1 MNLNGLGI
9 VLTATMGL
17 IYVQTPQP
25 SISFEVASVK
35 PASPTPRMAN
45 LTTVDGGPGTT
56 DPGQITYTNAP
67 LKQLLED
74 AYSLQDHQLR
84 GPEWLGSTRFDVTA
98 KVPTGAT
105 KEQARIML
113 QNLLQ
118 ERFGLSLHHEQRDL
132 PIYAL
137 KVAKGGCRMKA
148 SSDAATEPAPEG
160 FPRLPPGRD
169 SAVMIGLG
177 PAGQLRVNARK
188 RTATQLADFLRS
200 MVGHPVLD
208 ETGLAGTYDFTLE
221 FVPEV
226 QMRRADGTPP
236 PPQDEGGSPASDPS
250 GQTTIFAAI
259 QHELGLKL
267 DPRRA
272 PFDILVIDR
281 INQIPT
287 GN

>member
-1 MNLNGLGI
+1 MTLKSLGI

-17 IYVQTPQP
+17 IYAETPQP
-25 SISFEVASVK
+25 STSFEVASVK
-35 PASPTPRMAN
+35 PASPPPRMAN
-45 LTTVDGGPGTT
+45 LMTVDGGPGTT

-74 AYSLQDHQLR
+74 AYSVQDHQLR
-84 GPEWLGSTRFDVTA
+84 GQAWLGSTRFDVRA
-98 KVPTGAT
+98 KVPPGAT
-105 KEQARIML
+105 KEQARMML

-118 ERFGLSLHHEQRDL
+118 ERFGMTLHHEQRDV

-137 KVAKGGCRMKA
+137 VVAKGGCRMKT
-148 SSDAATEPAPEG
+148 SSDAATGSTPEG
-160 FPRLPPGRD
+160 FPRLPPGHE
-169 SAVMIGLG
+169 SAVMIGMG

-188 RTATQLADFLRS
+188 RTSAQLADFLRGV
-200 MVGHPVLD
+200 VGHPVLD

-221 FVPEV
+221 FAPEV

-236 PPQDEGGSPASDPS
+236 PPQDEGGSPAPDPG
-250 GQTTIFAAI
+250 GQTTIFSAV

-267 DPRRA
+267 DPRKAR
-272 PFDILVIDR
+272 FDIVVIDR